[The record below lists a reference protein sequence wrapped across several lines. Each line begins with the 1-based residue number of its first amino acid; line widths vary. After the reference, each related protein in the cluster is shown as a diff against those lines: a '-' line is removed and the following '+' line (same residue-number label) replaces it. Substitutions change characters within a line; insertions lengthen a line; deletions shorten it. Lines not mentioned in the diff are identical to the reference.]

1 MSDKKQKLIKE
12 KYSTKG
18 SSYWGILIF
27 GLLLLVDLLTKLL
40 ADVYFNTPGA
50 KAQIDIIPGWIS
62 LRMEYNPGI
71 SYGMGATAPEW
82 VKLLVVIATAILMAG
97 IAVAYFRI
105 DKRRYLLRIALVF
118 IVAGGVGNLI
128 DRVYYRVWELDG
140 TQLNQGVRDMV
151 DLSRFGFAV
160 CNFADFFITGGAVML
175 VLSLLFFDRDAIWP
189 MTERYKI
196 LAKEHEEEQE
206 AKKAAQKAAQG
217 DALSDDKDAK
227 QAEEG
232 IETKQ
237 NTDGQENG

>member
-1 MSDKKQKLIKE
+1 MSDIKEKLIKE

-18 SSYWGILIF
+18 SSFWGILIF
-27 GLLLLVDLLTKLL
+27 GLLLLVDMLTKLL
-40 ADVYFNTPGA
+40 ADVYFNSKGA

-71 SYGMGATAPEW
+71 SYGMGANAPEW
-82 VKLLVVIATAILMAG
+82 VKLLVVIATAVLMAVF
-97 IAVAYFRI
+97 AVAYFKI

-128 DRVYYRVWELDG
+128 DRIYYRVWELDAFAEV
-140 TQLNQGVRDMV
+140 GVRDMV

-175 VLSLLFFDRDAIWP
+175 VLALVFFDRDAIWP
-189 MTERYKI
+189 MTERYKL

-206 AKKAAQKAAQG
+206 GKKAAQKATQEEASSDKQTEEVIEAQ
-217 DALSDDKDAK
+217 
-227 QAEEG
+227 
-232 IETKQ
+232 Q
-237 NTDGQENG
+237 NVDGQENG

>member
-18 SSYWGILIF
+18 SSFWGILIF
-27 GLLLLVDLLTKLL
+27 GLLLLVDMLTKLL
-40 ADVYFNTPGA
+40 ADVYFNSEGA
-50 KAQIDIIPGWIS
+50 KPQIDIIPGWIS

-71 SYGMGATAPEW
+71 SYGMGASAPEW
-82 VKLLVVIATAILMAG
+82 VKLLVVIATAVLMAVF
-97 IAVAYFRI
+97 AVAYFRI

-118 IVAGGVGNLI
+118 IVAGGIGNLI
-128 DRVYYRVWELDG
+128 DRVYYRVWELDASAVDK
-140 TQLNQGVRDMV
+140 GVRDMV

-175 VLSLLFFDRDAIWP
+175 VLALVFFDRDAIWP

-206 AKKAAQKAAQG
+206 AKKAAQKAAQVG
-217 DALSDDKDAK
+217 EAASDK
-227 QAEEG
+227 QTEEM
-232 IETKQ
+232 IETQQ
-237 NTDGQENG
+237 NVDGQENG